1 MSKRPT
7 ERKPR
12 TARKKLIPKERIIFA
27 RNLRAAR
34 KATGQSQGAIGKI
47 AGLAQPFISE
57 VELGKT
63 TVSLDNAAYL
73 ADAVGIPL
81 YKLLMPYPQDM
92 DSEAKPRA
100 PAAGQSEA
108 Q

>member
-1 MSKRPT
+1 MSKRPA
-7 ERKPR
+7 ERKKR
-12 TARKKLIPKERIIFA
+12 TARKKPIPKERIIFA
-27 RNLRAAR
+27 RNLRTAR

-63 TVSLDNAAYL
+63 TVSLDNAAHL

-92 DSEAKPRA
+92 ESEAKPSD
-100 PAAGQSEA
+100 PGAGRSGA